1 MSESLKGEPLNA
13 AALLAEADCLVDAA
27 ACRIALERLAGEI
40 RVAAGTEFPLV
51 LAVMGGAVVFAGQLL
66 PLLDFPLEFDYL
78 HVSRYG
84 SKTTGGALA
93 WKMTPT
99 ENVKGRTVIVLDDI
113 LDEGETMHA
122 IRARVLDLGAARF
135 LSAVF
140 CEKQLNKPKPIRADF
155 TGVMVPNRY
164 VFGYGMDVSG
174 LWRNLPA
181 IYAMRGK

>member
-1 MSESLKGEPLNA
+1 MNDFAQA
-13 AALLAEADCLVDAA
+13 ASILAQADCLVSAA
-27 ACRIALERLAGEI
+27 DCRAALERVAREI
-40 RVAAGTEFPLV
+40 KTAAGDEFPLV

-84 SKTTGGALA
+84 SKTSGGSLT
-93 WKMTPT
+93 WNVEPK
-99 ENVKGRTVIVLDDI
+99 ENVRGRTVIVLDDI

-122 IRARVLDLGAARF
+122 IRERVLALGAARF
-135 LSAVF
+135 LAAVF
-140 CEKQLNKPKPIRADF
+140 CEKKLDKAKPIRADF
-155 TGVMVPNRY
+155 VGVTVPNRY

-181 IYAMRGK
+181 IYAVHGQ

>member
-1 MSESLKGEPLNA
+1 MSDA
-13 AALLAEADCLVDAA
+13 AQAASILVQADCLVNTGE
-27 ACRIALERLAGEI
+27 CRTALERVARDIKL
-40 RVAAGTEFPLV
+40 AAGGEFPLV

-84 SKTTGGALA
+84 SKTSGGSLT
-93 WKMTPT
+93 WKVEPK
-99 ENVKGRTVIVLDDI
+99 ENVRGRTVIVLDDI

-122 IRARVLDLGAARF
+122 IRERVLALGAVRF

-140 CEKQLNKPKPIRADF
+140 CEKLIEKPKPIRADF
-155 TGVMVPNRY
+155 VGVTVPNRY

-174 LWRNLPA
+174 IWRNLPA
-181 IYAMRGK
+181 IYAVQGK

>member
-1 MSESLKGEPLNA
+1 MTDSTGA
-13 AALLAEADCLVDAA
+13 ATILAEADCLVDAA
-27 ACRIALERLAGEI
+27 ACGAALGKLARDI
-40 RVAAGTEFPLV
+40 KAAAGGEFPLV

-66 PLLDFPLEFDYL
+66 PLLDFPLEFDYVQ
-78 HVSRYG
+78 VSRYG
-84 SKTTGGALA
+84 SKTSGGTLS
-93 WKMTPT
+93 WKVEPK

-122 IRARVLDLGAARF
+122 IRARVLALGAARF

-140 CEKQLNKPKPIRADF
+140 CEKQLDKPKPICADF
-155 TGVMVPNRY
+155 VGVTVPNRY

-181 IYAMRGK
+181 IYAVRGK

>member
-1 MSESLKGEPLNA
+1 MIDTHNPGAILA
-13 AALLAEADCLVDAA
+13 AADCLVDAG
-27 ACRIALERLAGEI
+27 ACRAATE
-40 RVAAGTEFPLV
+40 RVARSIKAVAGNDKPLV

-66 PLLDFPLEFDYL
+66 PLLDFPLEFDYI

-84 SKTTGGALA
+84 SKTSGGTLS
-93 WKMTPT
+93 WKVEPK
-99 ENVKGRTVIVLDDI
+99 ENVKGRTVIVIDDI

-122 IRARVLDLGAARF
+122 IRARVLDLGATRF

-140 CEKQLNKPKPIRADF
+140 CEKQLDKPKPIRADF
-155 TGVMVPNRY
+155 VGVTVPNRY

-181 IYAMRGK
+181 VYAVSGA

>member
-1 MSESLKGEPLNA
+1 MSDATQA
-13 AALLAEADCLVDAA
+13 ASILAQADCLISADD
-27 ACRIALERLAGEI
+27 CRVALERVARDIKLAAKG
-40 RVAAGTEFPLV
+40 EFPLV

-84 SKTTGGALA
+84 SKTSGGTLT
-93 WKMTPT
+93 WKVEPK

-122 IRARVLDLGAARF
+122 IRERVLALGASRF
-135 LSAVF
+135 LATVF
-140 CEKQLNKPKPIRADF
+140 CEKLIDKPKPIRADF
-155 TGVMVPNRY
+155 VGVTVPNRY
-164 VFGYGMDVSG
+164 VFGYGMDVAG

-181 IYAMRGK
+181 IYAVHGK